1 MHMWKKIVIGIVLL
15 FALFFCLLCFVVGNY
30 DGDLINEVSNKTKIK
45 DIVYVNKNN
54 YHYVVLTNDKVY
66 VFDDKYKLVLEKERG
81 NITYN
86 KYDIVYKR
94 NMLMYEE
101 ESMNTYYLVYS
112 YYDIEDGK
120 LINEVEIRR

>member
-1 MHMWKKIVIGIVLL
+1 MWKKIVIGIVLL
-15 FALFFCLLCFVVGNY
+15 FALFFCLLWFVVGNY

-81 NITYN
+81 NINYN

>member
-1 MHMWKKIVIGIVLL
+1 MNMWKKIVIGIVLL

-81 NITYN
+81 NINYN

>member
-1 MHMWKKIVIGIVLL
+1 MWKKIVIGIVLL

-81 NITYN
+81 NINYN

-101 ESMNTYYLVYS
+101 ESMNTCYLVYS

>member
-30 DGDLINEVSNKTKIK
+30 DSDLINEVSNKTKIK

-81 NITYN
+81 NINYN

>member
-1 MHMWKKIVIGIVLL
+1 MWKKIVIGIVLL

-30 DGDLINEVSNKTKIK
+30 DGDFINEVSNKTKIK

-81 NITYN
+81 NINYN

>member
-1 MHMWKKIVIGIVLL
+1 MNMWKKIVIGIVLL

-30 DGDLINEVSNKTKIK
+30 DDDLINEVSNKTKIK

-81 NITYN
+81 NINYN

-112 YYDIEDGK
+112 YYDIEDEK

>member
-45 DIVYVNKNN
+45 EIVYVNKNN

-81 NITYN
+81 NINYN

>member
-1 MHMWKKIVIGIVLL
+1 MWKKIVIGIVLL

-54 YHYVVLTNDKVY
+54 YHYVALTNDKVY

-81 NITYN
+81 NINYN

-112 YYDIEDGK
+112 YYDIEDEK

>member
-81 NITYN
+81 NINYN
-86 KYDIVYKR
+86 KYDVVYKR

-112 YYDIEDGK
+112 YYDIEDEK

>member
-54 YHYVVLTNDKVY
+54 YHYVVLTNYKVY

-81 NITYN
+81 NINYN

>member
-30 DGDLINEVSNKTKIK
+30 DGDLINEVTNKTKIK

-81 NITYN
+81 NINYN

>member
-45 DIVYVNKNN
+45 YIVYVNKNN

-81 NITYN
+81 NINYN

>member
-1 MHMWKKIVIGIVLL
+1 MNMWKKIVIGIVLL

-81 NITYN
+81 NINYN

-112 YYDIEDGK
+112 YYDIEDEK

>member
-1 MHMWKKIVIGIVLL
+1 MWKKIVIGIVLL

-30 DGDLINEVSNKTKIK
+30 GGDLINEVSNKTKIK

-81 NITYN
+81 NINYN

>member
-1 MHMWKKIVIGIVLL
+1 MWKKIVIGIVLL

-45 DIVYVNKNN
+45 EIVYVNKNN

-81 NITYN
+81 NINYN

>member
-1 MHMWKKIVIGIVLL
+1 MNMWKKIVIGIVLL

-54 YHYVVLTNDKVY
+54 YHYVVLTNDKVC

-81 NITYN
+81 NINYN

>member
-1 MHMWKKIVIGIVLL
+1 MWKKIVIGIVLL

-81 NITYN
+81 NINYN

-112 YYDIEDGK
+112 YYDIEDEK

>member
-30 DGDLINEVSNKTKIK
+30 DDYLINEVSNKKKIK

-81 NITYN
+81 NINYN

-112 YYDIEDGK
+112 YYDIEDEK

>member
-81 NITYN
+81 NINYN

>member
-54 YHYVVLTNDKVY
+54 YHYVALTNDKVY

-81 NITYN
+81 NINYN

-112 YYDIEDGK
+112 YYDIEDEK

>member
-30 DGDLINEVSNKTKIK
+30 DDDLINEVSNKTKIK

-81 NITYN
+81 NINYN

-112 YYDIEDGK
+112 YYDIEDEK

>member
-30 DGDLINEVSNKTKIK
+30 DDYLINEVSNKTKIK

-81 NITYN
+81 NINYN

-94 NMLMYEE
+94 NVLMYEE

-112 YYDIEDGK
+112 YYDIEDEK

>member
-1 MHMWKKIVIGIVLL
+1 MWKKIVIGIVLL

>member
-1 MHMWKKIVIGIVLL
+1 M
-15 FALFFCLLCFVVGNY
+15 GNY
-30 DGDLINEVSNKTKIK
+30 DDYLINEVSNKTKIK

-81 NITYN
+81 NINYN

>member
-1 MHMWKKIVIGIVLL
+1 MWKKIIIGIVLL

-30 DGDLINEVSNKTKIK
+30 DDYLINEVSNKTKIK

-81 NITYN
+81 NINYN

-112 YYDIEDGK
+112 YYDIEDEK

>member
-30 DGDLINEVSNKTKIK
+30 DGDLINEVSNKTKIR

-81 NITYN
+81 NINYN

>member
-30 DGDLINEVSNKTKIK
+30 DDYLINEVSNKTKIK
-45 DIVYVNKNN
+45 DIVYVNKNI

-81 NITYN
+81 NINYN

>member
-1 MHMWKKIVIGIVLL
+1 MNMWKKIVIGIVLL

-81 NITYN
+81 NINYN

-94 NMLMYEE
+94 NMLMYEGQ
-101 ESMNTYYLVYS
+101 SMDTYYLVYS

-120 LINEVEIRR
+120 LINEIEIRR

>member
-1 MHMWKKIVIGIVLL
+1 MWKKIVIGIVLL

-30 DGDLINEVSNKTKIK
+30 DDDLINEVSNKTKIK

-81 NITYN
+81 NINYN
-86 KYDIVYKR
+86 KYNIVYKR

-112 YYDIEDGK
+112 YYDIEDEK

>member
-81 NITYN
+81 NINYN

-112 YYDIEDGK
+112 YYDIEDEK

>member
-1 MHMWKKIVIGIVLL
+1 MIGIVLL
-15 FALFFCLLCFVVGNY
+15 FSLFFCLLCFVVGNY
-30 DGDLINEVSNKTKIK
+30 DGDLINEVTNKTKIK

-81 NITYN
+81 NINYN

-112 YYDIEDGK
+112 YYDIEDEK

>member
-1 MHMWKKIVIGIVLL
+1 MNMWKKIVIGIVLL

-45 DIVYVNKNN
+45 DIIYVNKNN

-81 NITYN
+81 NINYN

>member
-15 FALFFCLLCFVVGNY
+15 FALFFCLLCLVVGNY

-81 NITYN
+81 NINYN

>member
-30 DGDLINEVSNKTKIK
+30 DDYLINEVSNKTKIK

-66 VFDDKYKLVLEKERG
+66 VFDDKYKLVLKKERG
-81 NITYN
+81 NINYN

-112 YYDIEDGK
+112 YYDIEDEK

>member
-30 DGDLINEVSNKTKIK
+30 DDDLINEVSNKTKIK

-81 NITYN
+81 NINYN
-86 KYDIVYKR
+86 KYNIVYKR

-112 YYDIEDGK
+112 YYDIEDEK

>member
-1 MHMWKKIVIGIVLL
+1 MWKKIVIGIVLL

-30 DGDLINEVSNKTKIK
+30 DDYLINEVSNKTKIK

-81 NITYN
+81 NINYN

-112 YYDIEDGK
+112 YYDIEDEK